1 MGTYMT
7 NRSISNKDSLNYK
20 GIAVVIVI
28 AERPRTASM
37 SLLLLFSVLLT
48 AQLIV
53 LSHTPNVFVGSWAE
67 NVPSLLVPVAAFMG
81 IVIILNMPF
90 RDPMLPSD
98 GISPI
103 YGKST
108 ADLRTPEDNL
118 TPWQYMTVTWMAPMI
133 QEGYKRQLD
142 DEDVWDLPWEFKH
155 ARLHRT
161 FRKLQGSVT
170 RRVFVANGMD
180 VIRTT
185 IMSLVR
191 LVASEL
197 YTSSRIHGR

>member
-1 MGTYMT
+1 
-7 NRSISNKDSLNYK
+7 
-20 GIAVVIVI
+20 
-28 AERPRTASM
+28 M
-37 SLLLLFSVLLT
+37 SLLLLFSALLT
-48 AQLIV
+48 AQLVV
-53 LSHTPNVFVGSWAE
+53 LSHTPHIFVRSKVE
-67 NVPSLLVPVAAFMG
+67 NLPLLLVPIAALVG
-81 IVIILNMPF
+81 IITILNMPF
-90 RDPMLPSD
+90 RDPMLPSGD
-98 GISPI
+98 ISPV

-108 ADLRTPEDNL
+108 GKLRTPEDNL

-142 DEDVWDLPWEFKH
+142 DEDIWDLPWEFKH

-170 RRVFVANGMD
+170 RRIFVANGMD

-185 IMSLVR
+185 SMGVLR

-197 YTSSRIHGR
+197 HNSFPLIAMFN